1 MAQNSDEEMQPSKA
15 QASSSQHLEDTDNKV
30 IDEDMRQLRK
40 QIARW
45 RRDGNAVIKRGCVLC
60 WPDNAWPNKAMC
72 SSEVCRA
79 RTRAAAAHEGND
91 EEGND
96 TKSAED
102 SSASLEGFNLSCV
115 DNVLDSSVGIGTK
128 SGRRKIN
135 GSCGSSTKA

>member
-15 QASSSQHLEDTDNKV
+15 QASSSQHFEDTDNKV
-30 IDEDMRQLRK
+30 IDEEMRQLRK

-102 SSASLEGFNLSCV
+102 SSASFEGSNLSFV
-115 DNVLDSSVGIGTK
+115 DKVFDPSVEIGTK
-128 SGRRKIN
+128 SVRRKIN

>member
-1 MAQNSDEEMQPSKA
+1 M
-15 QASSSQHLEDTDNKV
+15 
-30 IDEDMRQLRK
+30 RK

-45 RRDGNAVIKRGCVLC
+45 HRHGDAVIKRGCVLC
-60 WPDNAWPNKAMC
+60 WPDKAMC

-102 SSASLEGFNLSCV
+102 SSATFEGFNLSFV
-115 DNVLDSSVGIGTK
+115 DKVFDPSVEIGTK
-128 SGRRKIN
+128 SVRRKIN
-135 GSCGSSTKA
+135 GSRGSSTKA